1 MPKIKGFL
9 DENKDNKDKT
19 LGEIIKYRRESINLS
34 QREVARKVNIDNS
47 GLAKIEKGERKK
59 PSVLILKKL
68 SMILAIDLEFLMKK
82 AGYEQSEINVA
93 TNQTFMYI
101 EGSCLLLNKVVE
113 IEQKELDKLIKERD
127 MFDKM
132 AKGEIKLSI
141 TDKKNDGQIDVEK
154 FIKNQL
160 KEKNKLVKEQTEK
173 VNGLIEL
180 LNKDV
185 K

>member
-82 AGYEQSEINVA
+82 AGYGQSEIDVA

-101 EGSCLLLNKVVE
+101 EGSSLLLDKIVE

-132 AKGEIKLSI
+132 TKGEIKLSI
-141 TDKKNDGQIDVEK
+141 TDETNDGQIDVEK

-173 VNGLIEL
+173 VNGLIKL

>member
-1 MPKIKGFL
+1 
-9 DENKDNKDKT
+9 
-19 LGEIIKYRRESINLS
+19 
-34 QREVARKVNIDNS
+34 
-47 GLAKIEKGERKK
+47 
-59 PSVLILKKL
+59 
-68 SMILAIDLEFLMKK
+68 MKK